1 MADSI
6 VNPATQRYALVTGA
20 NKGIGF
26 EICRQLASRGIM
38 VILTSRNEQRGIEA
52 LDRLKEFGVSKN
64 VIFHQLD
71 VADPA
76 TIDDAVEFI
85 KTQYGRLDFLV
96 NNAGINGLQVDGDV
110 LILQEF
116 IEADVATLFSA
127 EKQELKSSGK
137 IIETLKDAEECIQTN
152 YYGLKNL
159 TEALIPLLQLSDSP
173 RIVNVSSTLGA
184 LGRLTEGR
192 IDEVVQEFLKNFQE
206 GSLEVNSW
214 PSHIAAY
221 KVTKAAVN
229 AYTKYVAKNNL
240 NFCVNSICPGLT
252 RTDISCNLGPFSS
265 EEAAQVVVKL
275 ALLPDGG
282 PSGSFF
288 EAWRREEVLS
298 LYGQ

>member
-1 MADSI
+1 ME
-6 VNPATQRYALVTGA
+6 NGTWPTT
-20 NKGIGF
+20 N
-26 EICRQLASRGIM
+26 QL
-38 VILTSRNEQRGIEA
+38 ILISFHNEFTFI
-52 LDRLKEFGVSKN
+52 SKN
-64 VIFHQLD
+64 SLFKSSSSHVY
-71 VADPA
+71 ASAA
-76 TIDDAVEFI
+76 TE
-85 KTQYGRLDFLV
+85 V

-184 LGRLTEGR
+184 LGLLSNEWAKGVLGDEERLTEGR

-206 GSLEVNSW
+206 GSLEVNSC

-221 KVTKAAVN
+221 KMTKAAVN